1 MLEPGEWSLKQ
12 CNRTT
17 RRPQQGWRL
26 ICISPTINLY
36 REYSMKLKTLALLC
50 SILYVTSVQAQN
62 TLPASSQPSAF
73 TMSSGTERSAEQLA
87 MVFEKADLSL
97 KLDPETR
104 SIQGTAVLVF
114 SAKSSLKRIAVEL
127 DKNLPIEAV
136 TIDGVP
142 LAFDAISNVEGRLFL
157 TLPKPLKAGEK
168 AEVSIRYHGI
178 PRIAKRAPWDGGFVW
193 SKTPTGEPWIASAVQ
208 GEGCD
213 LFWPCIDHPM
223 GKPKLMTLHI
233 TVPAPLVVAGNGVA
247 QGMEEKDGWRTY
259 HWQTKNP
266 STYGIA
272 INVGP
277 YELLEGEYHSRFGN
291 RIALRMW
298 HLPANKEKAQGLMAE
313 FAPMLDFFESKF
325 GPYPFGEEKMGVVE
339 TPHLGMEHQ
348 TINAY
353 GNDYLKSA
361 HGYDWLLHH
370 EFSHEWFGN
379 QLTNEN
385 WDDFWLH
392 EGFGSYMQPLY
403 LQYLRGERDYQ
414 VALHEQRIRIVN
426 KFPMVTGH
434 SMSEHDVSN
443 GPGND
448 VYFKGSNLLH
458 TLRGLIGDEAFFK
471 AVRLLVYGRND
482 PKPGNFAPR
491 YSTSKEFIQIV
502 NQVTKK
508 DWNWFFKGYLTH
520 ARLPEV
526 LQQREG
532 NTLHLKWKLP
542 DDSEFPLPLQ
552 VRVNDKIVSLPMA
565 HGVGKVSLPPNATY
579 TIDPG
584 ARVLKHEP
592 HLDIWVADA
601 AARAKARAKAK

>member
-1 MLEPGEWSLKQ
+1 MLVELLGYDSALNISAIS
-12 CNRTT
+12 CYVFL
-17 RRPQQGWRL
+17 RPFFFYL
-26 ICISPTINLY
+26 DLHHNH
-36 REYSMKLKTLALLC
+36 SMKLKTLALLC
-50 SILYVTSVQAQN
+50 SMLYLTSAQAQN
-62 TLPASSQPSAF
+62 NLPVSSQPTVF
-73 TMSSGTERSAEQLA
+73 TMSSGTERSVEQLA

-104 SIQGTAVLVF
+104 SIQGTAILLF
-114 SAKSSLKRIAVEL
+114 SAKSDLKRIAVEL
-127 DKNLPIEAV
+127 DKNLSIEAV
-136 TIDGVP
+136 SINGIA
-142 LAFDAISNVEGRLFL
+142 LAADAISNAEGRLFL
-157 TLPKPLKAGEK
+157 TLPKPLKMGEK
-168 AEVSIRYHGI
+168 AEVNIRYQGV

-193 SKTPTGEPWIASAVQ
+193 TKTPTGEPWIASAVQ

-223 GKPKLMTLHI
+223 GKPKLMTMHI

-247 QGMEEKDGWRTY
+247 QGMDEKDGWRTY

-277 YELLEGEYHSRFGN
+277 YELLEGEYQSRFGN
-291 RIALRMW
+291 RIPLRMW

-325 GPYPFGEEKMGVVE
+325 GPYPFGDEKMGVVE

-353 GNDYLKSA
+353 GNDYIKSA
-361 HGYDWLLHH
+361 HGYDWLLQH
-370 EFSHEWFGN
+370 EFAHEWFGN

-434 SMSEHDVSN
+434 SMSEHEVSN

-458 TLRGLIGDEAFFK
+458 TLRGLIGDDAFFK

-526 LQQREG
+526 VEQRVG

-552 VRVNDKIVSLPMA
+552 VRVNDKIVTVPMT

-584 ARVLKHEP
+584 ARVLKHEA
-592 HLDIWVADA
+592 HLEVWAADA

>member
-1 MLEPGEWSLKQ
+1 MLYPIKFHCSEHFSIL
-12 CNRTT
+12 N
-17 RRPQQGWRL
+17 PQL
-26 ICISPTINLY
+26 TLF
-36 REYSMKLKTLALLC
+36 MKLTTLALLC
-50 SILYVTSVQAQN
+50 STLFVVSVDAAQAQDS
-62 TLPASSQPSAF
+62 LPASSQPTAF
-73 TMSSGTERSAEQLA
+73 TTSSGTERSAEQMA

-97 KLDPETR
+97 KLNPEAR

-114 SAKSSLKRIAVEL
+114 SAKSELKRIALEL
-127 DKNLPIEAV
+127 DKNLPVETASIN
-136 TIDGVP
+136 GVA
-142 LAFDAISNVEGRLFL
+142 LASEAISNAEGRLLL
-157 TLPKPLKAGEK
+157 TLPKALQKGERV
-168 AEVSIRYHGI
+168 EVNIRYQGI

-193 SKTPTGEPWIASAVQ
+193 TKTPTGEPWIASAVQ

-233 TVPAPLVVAGNGVA
+233 TVPAPLVVAGNGIA
-247 QGMEEKDGWRTY
+247 QGMDEKDGWRTY
-259 HWQTKNP
+259 HWKTKNP
-266 STYGIA
+266 STYGIS

-277 YELLEGEYHSRFGN
+277 YELLESEYQSRFGN
-291 RIALRMW
+291 RIPLRMW
-298 HLPANKEKAQGLMAE
+298 YLPANKEKAQGLMAE

-325 GPYPFGEEKMGVVE
+325 GPYPFGDEKMGVVE

-353 GNDYLKSA
+353 GNDYVKSA
-361 HGYDWLLHH
+361 HGYDWLLQH
-370 EFSHEWFGN
+370 EFAHEWFGN

-448 VYFKGSNLLH
+448 VYYKGSNLLH

-482 PKPGNFAPR
+482 PKPGNFEPR
-491 YSTSKEFIQIV
+491 YSSSKEFIQIV

-526 LQQREG
+526 IAKKEG
-532 NTLHLKWKLP
+532 NLLSLKWKLP

-552 VRVNDKIVSLPMA
+552 VRVNDKIVQVPMT
-565 HGVGKVSLPPNATY
+565 HGVGQVSLPPNATY

-592 HLDIWVADA
+592 HLEVWAADA

>member
-1 MLEPGEWSLKQ
+1 
-12 CNRTT
+12 
-17 RRPQQGWRL
+17 
-26 ICISPTINLY
+26 
-36 REYSMKLKTLALLC
+36 MKLKTLALLC
-50 SILYVTSVQAQN
+50 TMSLTAPAQTIAQSN
-62 TLPASSQPSAF
+62 LPAASQPSAF
-73 TMSSGTERSAEQLA
+73 TMSSGTERTVEQLA
-87 MVFEKADLSL
+87 MVFEAADLSL
-97 KLDPETR
+97 KIDPKTR
-104 SIQGTAVLVF
+104 SISATAVLNF
-114 SAKSSLKRIAVEL
+114 SAKSDLKSIVLEL
-127 DKNLPIEAV
+127 DKNLPIQMVVINGVTLGPEA
-136 TIDGVP
+136 IN
-142 LAFDAISNVEGRLFL
+142 NVDGRLYL
-157 TLPKPLKAGEK
+157 TLPKVLKAG
-168 AEVSIRYHGI
+168 ARADVSIRYQGV

-193 SKTPTGEPWIASAVQ
+193 TTTPTGEPWIATAVQ

-223 GKPKLMTLHI
+223 GKPKLMTTHI
-233 TVPAPLVVAGNGVA
+233 TVPAPLVVAGNGIA
-247 QGMEEKDGWRTY
+247 LGMEELDGWRTY

-277 YELLEGEYHSRFGN
+277 YHLLEAECQSRFGN
-291 RIALRMW
+291 RIPLRMW

-313 FAPMLDFFESKF
+313 FVPMLDFFESKL
-325 GPYPFGEEKMGVVE
+325 GPYPFADEKMGVVE

-414 VALHEQRIRIVN
+414 VALHEQRIRIQN
-426 KFPMVTGH
+426 RFPMVTGH
-434 SMSEHDVSN
+434 SMSEHEVSN

-448 VYFKGSNLLH
+448 VYFKGSLLLH
-458 TLRGLIGDEAFFK
+458 TLRGQIGDEAFFK
-471 AVRLLVYGRND
+471 ALRLLVYGRND

-491 YSTSKEFIQIV
+491 YSSSKEFIQIV
-502 NQVTKK
+502 NQVSQK
-508 DWNWFFKGYLTH
+508 DWDWFFKAYLTH
-520 ARLPEV
+520 ARLPEIIER
-526 LQQREG
+526 REG
-532 NTLHLKWKLP
+532 NTLHLQWKLP

-552 VRVNDKIVSLPMA
+552 VRVNDKIVQVAMR
-565 HGVGKVSLPPNATY
+565 HGVGKVSLPHNATY

-584 ARVLKHEP
+584 ARILKHEA
-592 HLDIWVADA
+592 HLEVWATDA

>member
-1 MLEPGEWSLKQ
+1 
-12 CNRTT
+12 
-17 RRPQQGWRL
+17 
-26 ICISPTINLY
+26 
-36 REYSMKLKTLALLC
+36 MKLKTLALLC
-50 SILYVTSVQAQN
+50 SMMYVASAQAQN
-62 TLPASSQPSAF
+62 AQPVSSQPTAF
-73 TMSSGTERSAEQLA
+73 TMSSGTERTVDQLA
-87 MVFEKADLSL
+87 MVFETADLSL
-97 KLDPETR
+97 KIDPETR
-104 SIQGTAVLVF
+104 SISATAALNF
-114 SAKSSLKRIAVEL
+114 SAKSTLKQIVLEL
-127 DKNLPIEAV
+127 DKNLPVQMVVINGV
-136 TIDGVP
+136 T
-142 LAFDAISNVEGRLFL
+142 LSSDAISNVDGRLYL
-157 TLPKPLKAGEK
+157 TLPKVLKAGER
-168 AEVSIRYHGI
+168 ADVSIRYQGV

-193 SKTPTGEPWIASAVQ
+193 TKTPTGEPWIATAVQ

-223 GKPKLMTLHI
+223 GKPKLMTVHI

-247 QGMEEKDGWRTY
+247 QGMDEQDGWRTY
-259 HWQTKNP
+259 HWKTKNP
-266 STYGIA
+266 STYGIS

-277 YELLEGEYHSRFGN
+277 YEVLESEYQSRFGN
-291 RIALRMW
+291 RIPLRMW

-325 GPYPFGEEKMGVVE
+325 GPYPFGDEKMGVVE

-353 GNDYLKSA
+353 GNDYVKSA
-361 HGYDWLLHH
+361 HGYDWLLQH
-370 EFSHEWFGN
+370 EFAHEWFGN

-448 VYFKGSNLLH
+448 VYYKGSNLLH

-491 YSTSKEFIQIV
+491 YSSSKEFIQIV

-526 LQQREG
+526 VTHKEG
-532 NTLHLKWKLP
+532 NTLSLKWKLP

-552 VRVNDKIVSLPMA
+552 VRVNDKLIQVPMT
-565 HGVGKVSLPPNATY
+565 HGVGKVTLPLNATY

-592 HLDIWVADA
+592 HLEVWAADA

>member
-1 MLEPGEWSLKQ
+1 MLVELLGYDSAL
-12 CNRTT
+12 NISAISYYVFI
-17 RRPQQGWRL
+17 RPFFFYLDLQR
-26 ICISPTINLY
+26 NH
-36 REYSMKLKTLALLC
+36 SMKLKTLALLC
-50 SILYVTSVQAQN
+50 SMLYLTSAQAQN
-62 TLPASSQPSAF
+62 NLPVSSQPTVF
-73 TMSSGTERSAEQLA
+73 TMSSGTERSVEQLA

-104 SIQGTAVLVF
+104 SIQGTAILLF
-114 SAKSSLKRIAVEL
+114 SAKSDLKRIAVEL

-136 TIDGVP
+136 SINGIT
-142 LAFDAISNVEGRLFL
+142 LAADSISNAEGRLFL
-157 TLPKPLKAGEK
+157 TLPKPLKMGEK
-168 AEVSIRYHGI
+168 AEVNIRYQGV

-193 SKTPTGEPWIASAVQ
+193 TKTPTGEPWIASAVQ

-223 GKPKLMTLHI
+223 GKPKLMNMHI

-247 QGMEEKDGWRTY
+247 QGMDEKDGWRTY

-272 INVGP
+272 IDVGP
-277 YELLEGEYHSRFGN
+277 YELLEGEYQSRFGN
-291 RIALRMW
+291 RIPLRMW

-313 FAPMLDFFESKF
+313 FSPMLDFFESKF
-325 GPYPFGEEKMGVVE
+325 GPYPFGDEKMGVVE

-361 HGYDWLLHH
+361 HGYDWLLQH
-370 EFSHEWFGN
+370 EFAHEWFGN

-434 SMSEHDVSN
+434 SMSEHEVSN

-458 TLRGLIGDEAFFK
+458 TLRGLIGDDAFFK

-508 DWNWFFKGYLTH
+508 DWNWFFKSYLTH

-526 LQQREG
+526 VEQREG
-532 NTLHLKWKLP
+532 NILHLKWKLP
-542 DDSEFPLPLQ
+542 DGSEFPLPLQ
-552 VRVNDKIVSLPMA
+552 VRVNDKIVTVPMT
-565 HGVGKVSLPPNATY
+565 HGVGKMRLPPNATY

-584 ARVLKHEP
+584 ARVLKHEA
-592 HLDIWVADA
+592 HLEVWAADA

>member
-1 MLEPGEWSLKQ
+1 
-12 CNRTT
+12 
-17 RRPQQGWRL
+17 
-26 ICISPTINLY
+26 
-36 REYSMKLKTLALLC
+36 MKLKTLALLC
-50 SILYVTSVQAQN
+50 SMLYLTSAQAQN
-62 TLPASSQPSAF
+62 NLPVSSQPTVF
-73 TMSSGTERSAEQLA
+73 TMSSGTERSVEQLA

-104 SIQGTAVLVF
+104 SIQGTAILLF
-114 SAKSSLKRIAVEL
+114 SAKSDLKRIAVEL

-136 TIDGVP
+136 SINGIT
-142 LAFDAISNVEGRLFL
+142 LAADSISNAEGRLFL
-157 TLPKPLKAGEK
+157 TLPKPLKMGEK
-168 AEVSIRYHGI
+168 AEVNIRYQGV

-193 SKTPTGEPWIASAVQ
+193 TKTPTGEPWIASAVQ

-223 GKPKLMTLHI
+223 GKPKLMNMHI

-247 QGMEEKDGWRTY
+247 QGMDEKDGWRTY

-272 INVGP
+272 IDVGP
-277 YELLEGEYHSRFGN
+277 YELLEGEYQSRFGN
-291 RIALRMW
+291 RIPLRMW

-313 FAPMLDFFESKF
+313 FSPMLDFFESKF
-325 GPYPFGEEKMGVVE
+325 GPYPFGDEKMGVVE

-361 HGYDWLLHH
+361 HGYDWLLQH
-370 EFSHEWFGN
+370 EFAHEWFGN

-434 SMSEHDVSN
+434 SMSEHEVSN

-458 TLRGLIGDEAFFK
+458 TLRGLIGDDAFFK

-508 DWNWFFKGYLTH
+508 DWNWFFKSYLTH

-526 LQQREG
+526 VEQREG
-532 NTLHLKWKLP
+532 NILHLKWKLP
-542 DDSEFPLPLQ
+542 DGSEFPLPLQ
-552 VRVNDKIVSLPMA
+552 VRVNDKIVTVPMT
-565 HGVGKVSLPPNATY
+565 HGVGKMRLPPNATY

-584 ARVLKHEP
+584 ARVLKHEA
-592 HLDIWVADA
+592 HLEVWAADA

>member
-1 MLEPGEWSLKQ
+1 
-12 CNRTT
+12 
-17 RRPQQGWRL
+17 
-26 ICISPTINLY
+26 
-36 REYSMKLKTLALLC
+36 MKLKTLALLC
-50 SILYVTSVQAQN
+50 SMLYVTSIQAQN
-62 TLPASSQPSAF
+62 ALPASSQPTVF
-73 TMSSGTERSAEQLA
+73 TMSSGTERTAEQLA

-104 SIQGTAVLVF
+104 SIQGTALLVF
-114 SAKSSLKRIAVEL
+114 SAKSELKRLALEL
-127 DKNLPIEAV
+127 DKNLPVEAV
-136 TIDGVP
+136 SINGVV
-142 LAFDAISNVEGRLFL
+142 LAADAISNAEGRLL
-157 TLPKPLKAGEK
+157 LILPKPLKTGEK
-168 AEVSIRYHGI
+168 AEVSIRYQGV

-193 SKTPTGEPWIASAVQ
+193 TKTPTGEPWIASAVQ

-223 GKPKLMTLHI
+223 GKPKLMNVHI

-247 QGMEEKDGWRTY
+247 QGMDEKEGWRTY

-277 YELLEGEYHSRFGN
+277 YESLESEYQSRFGN
-291 RIALRMW
+291 RIPLRMW
-298 HLPANKEKAQGLMAE
+298 YLPANKEKAQGLMAE

-325 GPYPFGEEKMGVVE
+325 GPYPFGDEKMGVVE

-353 GNDYLKSA
+353 GNDYIKSA
-361 HGYDWLLHH
+361 HGYDWLLQH
-370 EFSHEWFGN
+370 EFAHEWFGN

-482 PKPGNFAPR
+482 PKPGNFSPR

-526 LQQREG
+526 LEQREG
-532 NTLHLKWKLP
+532 NVLHLKWKLP

-552 VRVNDKIVSLPMA
+552 VRVNDKIVNLAMT

-579 TIDPG
+579 TVDPG

-592 HLDIWVADA
+592 HLEVWAADA

>member
-1 MLEPGEWSLKQ
+1 MLVELLGYDSALNISATS
-12 CNRTT
+12 CYVFI
-17 RRPQQGWRL
+17 RPFFFYL
-26 ICISPTINLY
+26 DLHHN
-36 REYSMKLKTLALLC
+36 YSMKLKTLALLC
-50 SILYVTSVQAQN
+50 SMLYLSSAQAQN
-62 TLPASSQPSAF
+62 NLPVSSQPTVF
-73 TMSSGTERSAEQLA
+73 TMSSGTERSVEQLA

-104 SIQGTAVLVF
+104 SIQGTAILLF
-114 SAKSSLKRIAVEL
+114 SAKSDLKRIAVEL

-136 TIDGVP
+136 SINGIT
-142 LAFDAISNVEGRLFL
+142 LAADSISNAEGRLFL
-157 TLPKPLKAGEK
+157 TLPKPLKMGEK
-168 AEVSIRYHGI
+168 AEVNIRYQGV

-193 SKTPTGEPWIASAVQ
+193 TKTPTGEPWIASAVQ

-247 QGMEEKDGWRTY
+247 QGMDEKDGWRTY

-277 YELLEGEYHSRFGN
+277 YELLEGEYQSRFGN
-291 RIALRMW
+291 RIPLRMW

-325 GPYPFGEEKMGVVE
+325 GPYPFGDEKMGVVE

-353 GNDYLKSA
+353 GNDYIKSA
-361 HGYDWLLHH
+361 HGYDWLLQH
-370 EFSHEWFGN
+370 EFAHEWFGN

-434 SMSEHDVSN
+434 SMSEHEVSN

-526 LQQREG
+526 LEQREG
-532 NTLHLKWKLP
+532 NVLHLKWKLP

-552 VRVNDKIVSLPMA
+552 VRINDKIVNLPMTR
-565 HGVGKVSLPPNATY
+565 GMGKVSLPPNATY

-584 ARVLKHEP
+584 ARVLKHEA
-592 HLDIWVADA
+592 HLEVWAADA